1 MGGGDWAENRIMPD
15 LARSFA
21 KKEVL
26 PVRNPESTRPF
37 QHVLDPLAGY
47 LLLGEQ
53 LSTGDPSWHSAF
65 NFGPNLDEV
74 CSVKN
79 LVETAIKIWPGKW
92 SKVLTA
98 DADHEFV
105 HLSLDS
111 RKANQ
116 ELGWYPH
123 WNLQRS
129 IAETVNWYKEFSEGA
144 DPSDL
149 IQSQLYSHATTL

>member
-1 MGGGDWAENRIMPD
+1 
-15 LARSFA
+15 L
-21 KKEVL
+21 L
-26 PVRNPESTRPF
+26 VRNPESTRPF

-47 LLLGEQ
+47 LLLGEK
-53 LSTGDPSWHSAF
+53 LSTGDRSWQCAF